1 MGTST
6 GKPFVHI
13 FGPLTELNGQEE
25 NKVAD
30 HINKGWKLETIVGI
44 FITLAGIIL
53 VPDPRTFYISSKET
67 VGNLMGLCAGFCYAA
82 MALSAKPVLKNTS
95 GYYAVFWQHLIGT
108 IMFLFFIDAESFYGL
123 YANWWQLL
131 VIGILCTGIA
141 FLLFMEGIKKV
152 KAQKIFIVTTLEP
165 LAGTIAALIVLSE
178 VPSLLTIIG
187 AVLIMYGIYRVTR
200 KVVA

>member
-1 MGTST
+1 MGTSP

-82 MALSAKPVLKNTS
+82 IALSAKPVLKNTS

-131 VIGILCTGIA
+131 VIGILMYWYCIPFVYGRH
-141 FLLFMEGIKKV
+141 KKG
-152 KAQKIFIVTTLEP
+152 K
-165 LAGTIAALIVLSE
+165 GSE
-178 VPSLLTIIG
+178 DIYCDDSRAIG
-187 AVLIMYGIYRVTR
+187 RDNSCFNCVE
-200 KVVA
+200 